1 MFFLGLDNSTNN
13 VGQTCVIL
21 KITYSTTDNVNYL
34 LPDVH
39 ERRKCISSITENSK
53 SFSLMESFLSL
64 PV

>member
-21 KITYSTTDNVNYL
+21 KITYSTTENVNLCYL
-34 LPDVH
+34 MCMKDEKAFH
-39 ERRKCISSITENSK
+39 SITENSK

-64 PV
+64 PA